1 MEEVMKALTKIQ
13 NELDDQKKMIRQNG
27 QEITDKVTQN
37 VNSMLEEKFILWEE
51 NHNKL
56 KKKVENQEQRFYF
69 IDKQL
74 RQRNIV
80 FFGIDEKE
88 SSYGDM
94 ENNFIEWIRKYFS
107 TDIDHRDIQEV
118 KRIGRKG
125 EKPRPL
131 VVTFTTLGSKI
142 NILKQKMLLKDTQY
156 YLQEDYPKYILEK
169 RKELQQQL
177 LIEKEKGNNVKIKY
191 DKLIVTKPSNKRA
204 LPTSPETNFQEQMN
218 KNTQT
223 TKKNKKNQPY
233 TSARRSNSVSEG
245 VLKPS
250 MLSFLVKN
258 TDKTN
263 NQGNN
268 DRNT

>member
-13 NELDDQKKMIRQNG
+13 KELDDQKKMIRQNG
-27 QEITDKVTQN
+27 REITDKVTQN

-56 KKKVENQEQRFYF
+56 KEKVENQEKRFYF

-80 FFGIDEKE
+80 FFGIEEKE
-88 SSYGDM
+88 SSYGNM
-94 ENNFIEWIRKYFS
+94 ENNFIEWLRKYFS
-107 TDIDHRDIQEV
+107 IKIDHRDIQEV

-204 LPTSPETNFQEQMN
+204 LLTSPETSFQDQMN

-223 TKKNKKNQPY
+223 TKKNKIHQPY
-233 TSARRSNSVSEG
+233 TSSRRSNSVSEG

-268 DRNT
+268 DKNT